1 MKLLL
6 LSDIHCQFEEM
17 YQKSVAHGDVDAIL
31 CAGDFTWRGRD
42 RHKEVS
48 RTRKWV
54 QKMAAIAPFYWIP
67 GNHDIRFMNEF
78 YNIPNT
84 IKCKDET
91 VKLGDYT
98 LHGVS
103 LSPCYDRPDM
113 AVTWDFMTN
122 NPVAEEAAFDF
133 EPVDIVLS
141 HCPPL
146 GVLDK
151 TLDHRYIGSEFL
163 LKYIDKHEPLL
174 VVCGHVHE
182 AAGHVRHKKTDVHNV
197 ALTTRVIHL
206 P

>member
-6 LSDIHCQFEEM
+6 LSDIHCQFEDM
-17 YQKSVAHGDVDAIL
+17 YLKSMAHGPVDAIL

-48 RTRKWV
+48 RCRKWV
-54 QKMAAIAPFYWIP
+54 RKMAAIAPFYWIP

-78 YNIPNT
+78 YDIPNT
-84 IKCKDET
+84 IRCKDET

-113 AVTWDFMTN
+113 VTTWDYMTT
-122 NPVAEEAAFDF
+122 NPLAEKLAYDF

-146 GVLDK
+146 GILDK
-151 TLDHRYIGSEFL
+151 TDNNRYIGSEFL
-163 LKYIDKHEPLL
+163 TEYIKTNKPAL

-182 AAGHVRHKKTDVHNV
+182 AAGHVSFDGTDVYNV
-197 ALTTRVIHL
+197 ACVTRVIEL
-206 P
+206 